1 MSLSANIYPAS
12 MALTGNPIKL
22 AVNTSSYA
30 TYTIKDGDNL
40 IYTGSGEGSF
50 FVFIQD
56 LLSTIVQPAMLY
68 NEYAEVLLQV
78 AGTSRYIT
86 INIVNAESEE
96 TNLTLKAFAGG
107 VSKRT
112 LRRLNDENSNVFT
125 WKLLNSSG
133 NFLQTTRGNGRI
145 ITIRETEL
153 LPIPFI
159 YPDGELRIVASGVTT
174 TLPGTTG
181 TAVALNLYRLRKNIF
196 ETNHILAS
204 VFDIYSG
211 STKACTII
219 ITPGTVSRERYL
231 LEFLN
236 SYAAYERIEVT
247 GIGSMEHKAVEKDTY
262 QVYDELVDDYVE
274 ARERQSGTDTLKV
287 DSGYR
292 TPDELIHLID
302 MLSSDDI
309 KLLGLEGRNIKVIAT
324 ADNLVSAARATEPE
338 SIKLTLRFA
347 ESEHHYTGSLQD
359 DDFGSPRIHTEQFTQ
374 EFN

>member
-1 MSLSANIYPAS
+1 MSLSANIYPAT

-22 AVNTSSYA
+22 TINTSSYV

-56 LLSTIVQPAMLY
+56 LLSTTVQPATLY
-68 NEYAEVLLQV
+68 NESVEVLPVV
-78 AGTSRYIT
+78 AGTSKDIA
-86 INIVNAESEE
+86 IKVVNADAEE
-96 TNLTLKAFAGG
+96 VNLTLKAFVGG
-107 VSKRT
+107 ISKRT

-125 WKLLNSSG
+125 WKLLNSAG

-159 YPDGELRIVASGVTT
+159 YPDAQLSVVSAGINT
-174 TLPGTTG
+174 TLPGATG
-181 TAVALNLYRLRKNIF
+181 TAVALNLYRLRKNLF
-196 ETNHILAS
+196 EANHILAS

-211 STKACTII
+211 TTKACTIV

-236 SYAAYERIEVT
+236 SYGAYERIEIT
-247 GIGSMEHKAVEKDTY
+247 GIGSIEHKAIENDTY
-262 QVYDELVDDYVE
+262 QIYDELVDDYIE
-274 ARERQSGTDTLKV
+274 ARERQSATDTLKV
-287 DSGYR
+287 DTGYR

-302 MLSSDDI
+302 MLSSDDV
-309 KLLGLEGRNIKVIAT
+309 KLLGFEGRSIKVIAT

-347 ESEHHYTGSLQD
+347 ESEYHYTGSLHN

>member
-56 LLSTIVQPAMLY
+56 LLSTIVQPAILY
-68 NEYAEVLLQV
+68 NEYAEALLQV
-78 AGTSRYIT
+78 AGTSKDIT

-96 TNLTLKAFAGG
+96 TNLTLKAFGGG

-153 LPIPFI
+153 LPISFI

-274 ARERQSGTDTLKV
+274 SRERQSGTDTLKV

-292 TPDELIHLID
+292 APDELIHLID

-324 ADNLVSAARATEPE
+324 ADNLVSAARTTEPE

>member
-56 LLSTIVQPAMLY
+56 LLSAIVQPAILY

-96 TNLTLKAFAGG
+96 TSLTLKAFGGG